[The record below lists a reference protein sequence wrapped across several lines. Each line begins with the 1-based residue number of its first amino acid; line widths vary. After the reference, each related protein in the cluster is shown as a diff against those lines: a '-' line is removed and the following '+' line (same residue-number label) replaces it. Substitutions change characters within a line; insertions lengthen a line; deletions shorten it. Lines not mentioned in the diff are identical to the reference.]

1 METILIVGLAVLI
14 GVLIGALLARAV
26 RGAPAA
32 PDPALEVAA
41 HEVAALKHEL
51 RHLGERVS
59 SDTTLISHR
68 LEGIDERMSRAQ
80 ASMTTTMAKTSG
92 DGRELFGKIFETL
105 GDVRQAT
112 QSVADQARE
121 FSSLQDLLKPPK
133 ARGGLGETMLQEL
146 LRQVLPPRAFAMQH
160 RFSSGAQVDAVVH
173 AGEKLVCIDSKFP
186 LANFTRMCDAE
197 DEIERAAAERDFARD
212 IDGHIRAIRE
222 RYIVPDEGTLDF
234 AVMYMPAEGLYGEIL
249 RLSHRKRR
257 LFEAALEARVI
268 PMSVFSLYGFLQTL
282 LLGLNCLQIEENAQR
297 ILDYTGRLHQ
307 DIGRFASDYE
317 TLGRHLG
324 NARNKYEDG
333 AEKLDRFCDRL
344 ERVVELAGEDE
355 ERPALE
361 AVND

>member
-1 METILIVGLAVLI
+1 METILLIVLAVLA
-14 GVLIGALLARAV
+14 GLLLGALVTRVLRS
-26 RGAPAA
+26 G
-32 PDPALEVAA
+32 PDPAADAARQEVA
-41 HEVAALKHEL
+41 ELKSEL
-51 RHLGERVS
+51 RHLGERLA
-59 SDTTLISHR
+59 SDSTLISHR

-80 ASMTTTMAKTSG
+80 ATMTSTMAQTSG
-92 DGRELFGKIFETL
+92 DGQELFGKIFETL

-121 FSSLQDLLKPPK
+121 FSTLQELLKPPK

-146 LRQVLPPRAFAMQH
+146 LRQVLPPRAFVMQH

-173 AGEKLVCIDSKFP
+173 AGDKLVCIDSKFP

-212 IDGHIRAIRE
+212 IDGHIRAIKE

-234 AVMYMPAEGLYGEIL
+234 AVMYVPAEGLYGEIL

-257 LFEAALEARVI
+257 LFETALEARVI

-282 LLGLNCLQIEENAQR
+282 LLGLNCLQIEANAQR
-297 ILDYTGRLHQ
+297 ILDFTGRLHQ
-307 DIGRFASDYE
+307 DIGRFAADYD

-324 NARNKYEDG
+324 NARSKYEDG

-344 ERVVELAGEDE
+344 ERVVELAGESE
-355 ERPALE
+355 ERPSLE
-361 AVND
+361 AVNE